1 MSPFWKHPDADV
13 AALQALK
20 ARGMDVSVAYV
31 YGGRVV

>member
-20 ARGMDVSVAYV
+20 AHGMDVNVAYV
-31 YGGRVV
+31 YGGCVV